1 MSKAKNLT
9 SADKARIRAMHVERL
24 PNGRRRF
31 TQKDI
36 ARANQA
42 NQATVSKVVNARDDC
57 GPEVKRGAKS
67 KLDDRTR
74 RRISRFF
81 LDNHGSS
88 TRDVVNE
95 LGLQVSPETVR
106 RFLRDEGARYVKLK
120 TTPPLT
126 DNHKARRLSFARQ
139 HLQGN
144 TDFRNWVWSDE
155 KRFCLDGPLPED
167 QEQLKTKRAFNGG
180 GVMVWGA
187 IRHDHTV
194 ALVEVTVRM
203 NSAAY
208 QEILSNHFLPYW
220 EEFKAEGIVFQ

>member
-1 MSKAKNLT
+1 
-9 SADKARIRAMHVERL
+9 
-24 PNGRRRF
+24 
-31 TQKDI
+31 
-36 ARANQA
+36 
-42 NQATVSKVVNARDDC
+42 
-57 GPEVKRGAKS
+57 
-67 KLDDRTR
+67 
-74 RRISRFF
+74 
-81 LDNHGSS
+81 
-88 TRDVVNE
+88 
-95 LGLQVSPETVR
+95 SPETVR

-155 KRFCLDGPLPED
+155 KRFCLDGPDGLFYTWNLPED

-208 QEILSNHFLPYW
+208 QEILSNHFLPHW
-220 EEFKAEGIVFQ
+220 EEFKAQGIVFQQDNAPCHSSRSTAEWLRASGVTSVQWPALSPDLSPIENIWGYMGAKTSY